1 MMEPINVEIQQQD
14 SHEETFAGGMLTTCL
29 DLNIFLTP
37 QHVVLEIFH
46 DKRIWKE
53 NFRYAS

>member
-46 DKRIWKE
+46 DKRI
-53 NFRYAS
+53 